1 MFLNTIAV
9 FLGGGLGAVLRYFT
23 SLLYL
28 RIFDGNFPLATL
40 SVNLVGSLL
49 MGLLGAF
56 LQGNEDISE
65 HMKYA
70 LTVGLCGGF
79 TTFSTFAFEI
89 VEILCRGE
97 IFIAIYYMI
106 LSIFLCVLI
115 AAAGFYWA
123 KNYVYY

>member
-70 LTVGLCGGF
+70 LTVCLCGGF
-79 TTFSTFAFEI
+79 TTFSKFAFEI
-89 VEILCRGE
+89 VEILRRGE